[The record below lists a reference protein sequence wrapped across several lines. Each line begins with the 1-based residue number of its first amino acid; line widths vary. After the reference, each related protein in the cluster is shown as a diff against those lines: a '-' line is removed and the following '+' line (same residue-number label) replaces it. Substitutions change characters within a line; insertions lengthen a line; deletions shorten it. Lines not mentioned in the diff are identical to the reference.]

1 MTGCSIGLTRMTPD
15 DCCTSSTFAAFLF
28 REAIRG
34 QTETGRFRHESSLS
48 SNSEAVSV
56 GMT

>member
-1 MTGCSIGLTRMTPD
+1 MTGSSFGLTRMTPD
-15 DCCTSSTFAAFLF
+15 DRTSSASAAFLF

-34 QTETGRFRHESSLS
+34 QTETRRFRHESSLS
-48 SNSEAVSV
+48 PNSEAVSV